1 MEEWIYYLNTGE
13 IPETAHAPGLAE
25 VRERL
30 KVDGMTKGEREA
42 YYRHL
47 DNIVILRNNI
57 YTERAE
63 GRAEGRMEGR
73 AEGEHAKALEIAR
86 RLKAMGLSVDAIIGA
101 TGLSAEEIEKA

>member
-1 MEEWIYYLNTGE
+1 
-13 IPETAHAPGLAE
+13 
-25 VRERL
+25 
-30 KVDGMTKGEREA
+30 MTKGEREA

-73 AEGEHAKALEIAR
+73 AEGRMEGACRRRACQGFGDSP

>member
-1 MEEWIYYLNTGE
+1 MRFPKQPTPRFGGGART
-13 IPETAHAPGLAE
+13 PEGG
-25 VRERL
+25 R
-30 KVDGMTKGEREA
+30 DDKGEREA